1 MFYNNIMN
9 NQNIDPSSPVPLYHQ
24 IAEAIRQQIEDG
36 DLSRGDALAPL
47 REAARIWGVNL
58 HTVRHAYTALA
69 RDGLVKSRGAQG
81 TWVTGESVVKKPVDS
96 ESRARFIGR
105 IVQEAATDYDLD
117 PQGLT
122 REITSYGQSA
132 DRATPVVHVVECSKW
147 QCESHAREIEAKYA
161 VKACEWSL
169 ERGDQPPAG
178 AIIATYFHY
187 NDIRRRWP
195 HRLHE
200 VQFVTIA
207 PDPELVKQLPQDTR
221 RVHLCERDQ
230 VTAENLAAD
239 LSSLLATEGYEIT
252 PLVSEDLNTVVV
264 ESDEKAILLVAPR
277 AWTSLSDAAQ
287 ANPRVFAANYV
298 INADDLASLGHT
310 LGWTTRNNLPNESTR
325 S

>member
-1 MFYNNIMN
+1 MN
-9 NQNIDPSSPVPLYHQ
+9 NQKIDPNSPVPLYHQ

-69 RDGLVKSRGAQG
+69 RDGLVKSRGARG
-81 TWVTGESVVKKPVDS
+81 TWVTGESVVKKPVDI

-105 IVQEAATDYDLD
+105 IIQEAAADYDLD
-117 PQGLT
+117 QQGLT
-122 REITSYGQSA
+122 REITSYTQST
-132 DRATPVVHVVECSKW
+132 DRTTPVVHVVECSKW
-147 QCESHAREIEAKYA
+147 QCEHHAREIEAAYA

-169 ERGDQPPAG
+169 ERGDEPPAG
-178 AIIATYFHY
+178 PIIATDFHY

-195 HRLHE
+195 HRLHD
-200 VQFVTIA
+200 VQFVTIV
-207 PDPELVKQLPQDTR
+207 PDTELVKQLPQDTR

-239 LSSLLATEGYEIT
+239 LSSMLAAEGYEIA
-252 PLVSEDLNTVVV
+252 PLVSEDLNTLVA

-277 AWTSLSDAAQ
+277 AWASLSDAAR

-298 INADDLASLGHT
+298 INADDLAALEHT
-310 LGWTTRNNLPNESTR
+310 LGWTIRKNPTNEITPDIS
-325 S
+325 

>member
-9 NQNIDPSSPVPLYHQ
+9 SQNIDPNSPIPLYHQ

-36 DLSRGDALAPL
+36 ELSRGDALAPL

-81 TWVTGESVVKKPVDS
+81 TWVTGEPVVKKPVDI
-96 ESRARFIGR
+96 ESRNRFIGR
-105 IVQEAATDYDLD
+105 IVQEAATDFDLD

-122 REITSYGQSA
+122 REITRYGQRA
-132 DRATPVVHVVECSKW
+132 DRATPVVYVVECSKW

-169 ERGDQPPAG
+169 ERGDEPPVG

-200 VQFVTIA
+200 IQFVTIA
-207 PDPELVKQLPQDTR
+207 PDPDLVKQLPQDTR

-239 LSSLLATEGYEIT
+239 LSSLLATEGYEIA
-252 PLVSEDLNTVVV
+252 PLVSEDLNTVVG
-264 ESDEKAILLVAPR
+264 ESDEKAILLIAPR
-277 AWTSLSDAAQ
+277 AWTSLSDASQ

-310 LGWTTRNNLPNESTR
+310 LGWATRHILPNESPR
-325 S
+325 K